1 MFIFGGI
8 DGENFA
14 LRHVFAYDI
23 IDNKITSLNEQG
35 NPPKTR
41 LGHGLLNQGGGMMLL
56 YGGEEP
62 TGRGSFSDIWH
73 LRIFMKDNDNH
84 VHYS

>member
-1 MFIFGGI
+1 MFVFGGI
-8 DGENFA
+8 DSENFA
-14 LRHVFAYDI
+14 LWHVFAYDI
-23 IDNKITSLNEQG
+23 IDNKIIPLEETG
-35 NPPKTR
+35 TPPATR

-62 TGRGSFSDIWH
+62 SGKGSFSDIWH
-73 LRIFMKDNDNH
+73 LRVHLRESKNH